1 MKPLPALELVT
12 RLEDAEWLD
21 PVAKKVRKVVRRVI
35 RQKWARDVLHG
46 VPIGHPVHPLAVQV
60 PLGAWISAAVLDA
73 FPGNER
79 AAAVLIGVGAGTAVP
94 SAVAGFTDWTQLH
107 SQQQRVGLVHAAAN
121 ITATSLYV
129 ASLVARAR
137 GSRGSGKALAY
148 LGLAT
153 VGAGGFLGGH
163 LTYRQAAGVNHS
175 EDIPHRFPSGW
186 QPLATL
192 AELPEG
198 KLHKIVVAE
207 IPLLVYREA
216 ENVHV
221 LSDVCS
227 HLSGPLHEGK
237 LKGGRRQ
244 GGNNQAG
251 AAQDGATQD
260 GMVQAGSVAG
270 GGDPCVVCP
279 WHGSTFS
286 LRTGEVLSGPATAR
300 QPPFEARVSGGLVEV
315 CLPGAD

>member
-12 RLEDAEWLD
+12 RLEDADWLD
-21 PVAKKVRKVVRRVI
+21 PAAKKVRKVVKRVI
-35 RQKWARDVLHG
+35 RPKWARDVLHG

-73 FPGNER
+73 FPGNDR
-79 AAAVLIGVGAGTAVP
+79 AAAVLIGVGTGTAVP

-107 SQQQRVGLVHAAAN
+107 PQQQRVGLVHAAAN
-121 ITATSLYV
+121 ITATSLYA
-129 ASLVARAR
+129 ASLVARAQGR
-137 GSRGSGKALAY
+137 RGSGKVLAY
-148 LGLAT
+148 LGLAV

-175 EDIPHRFPSGW
+175 EDVPHRFPSGW
-186 QPLATL
+186 QPLALL
-192 AELPEG
+192 AELPER

-207 IPLLVYREA
+207 IPLLTYREG
-216 ENVHV
+216 EDVRV

-237 LKGGRRQ
+237 LKGGRLQ
-244 GGNNQAG
+244 GGDN
-251 AAQDGATQD
+251 QDGGPDD
-260 GMVQAGSVAG
+260 GS
-270 GGDPCVVCP
+270 DPCVVCP

-286 LRTGEVLSGPATAR
+286 LRTGEVQAGPATAK
-300 QPPFEARVSGGLVEV
+300 QPLFETRVSDGLVEV

>member
-12 RLEDAEWLD
+12 RLEDADWLD
-21 PVAKKVRKVVRRVI
+21 PAAKKVRKVVKRVI
-35 RQKWARDVLHG
+35 RPKWARDVLHG

-73 FPGNER
+73 LPGNDR
-79 AAAVLIGVGAGTAVP
+79 AAAVLIGVGTGTAVP

-107 SQQQRVGLVHAAAN
+107 PQQQRVGLVHAAAN
-121 ITATSLYV
+121 ITATSLYA
-129 ASLVARAR
+129 ASLVARAQGR
-137 GSRGSGKALAY
+137 RGSGKALAY
-148 LGLAT
+148 LGLAV

-175 EDIPHRFPSGW
+175 EDVPHRFPSGW
-186 QPLATL
+186 QPLAPL
-192 AELPEG
+192 AELPER

-207 IPLLVYREA
+207 IPLLAYREG
-216 ENVHV
+216 EDVRV

-237 LKGGRRQ
+237 LKGGRLQ
-244 GGNNQAG
+244 GGDN
-251 AAQDGATQD
+251 QDGGTDD
-260 GMVQAGSVAG
+260 GS
-270 GGDPCVVCP
+270 DPCVVCP

-286 LRTGEVLSGPATAR
+286 LRTGEVQAGPATAK
-300 QPPFEARVSGGLVEV
+300 QPLFETRVSDGLVEV

>member
-21 PVAKKVRKVVRRVI
+21 PVSKKVRKVVKRAI
-35 RQKWARDVLHG
+35 RPKWARDVLHG

-60 PLGAWISAAVLDA
+60 PMGAWISAAVLDA
-73 FPGNER
+73 LPGNDR
-79 AAAVLIGVGAGTAVP
+79 ASALLIGVGTGAAVP

-107 SQQQRVGLVHAAAN
+107 PQQQRVGLVHAAAN
-121 ITATSLYV
+121 ITATGLYA

-137 GSRGSGKALAY
+137 GSRGGGKVLAY
-148 LGLAT
+148 LGLAV

-175 EDIPHRFPSGW
+175 EEIPHRFPSGW
-186 QPLATL
+186 QPLAAL
-192 AELPEG
+192 ADLPDG

-207 IPLLVYREA
+207 IPLLAYREG
-216 ENVHV
+216 ESVSV

-237 LKGGRRQ
+237 VKGGRLQDRVDQ
-244 GGNNQAG
+244 NGGPG
-251 AAQDGATQD
+251 DG
-260 GMVQAGSVAG
+260 S
-270 GGDPCVVCP
+270 DPCVVCP

-286 LRTGEVLSGPATAR
+286 LRTGEVQAGPATAR
-300 QPPFEARVSGGLVEV
+300 QPLFETRVSGGLVEV
-315 CLPGAD
+315 CLPGAE

>member
-12 RLEDAEWLD
+12 RLEDADWLD
-21 PVAKKVRKVVRRVI
+21 PAAKKVRKVVKRVI
-35 RQKWARDVLHG
+35 RPKWARDVLHG

-73 FPGNER
+73 LPGNDR
-79 AAAVLIGVGAGTAVP
+79 AAAVLIGVGTGTAVP

-107 SQQQRVGLVHAAAN
+107 PQQQRVGLVHAAAN
-121 ITATSLYV
+121 ITATSLYAV
-129 ASLVARAR
+129 SLVARAQGR
-137 GSRGSGKALAY
+137 RGSGKALAY
-148 LGLAT
+148 LGLAV

-175 EDIPHRFPSGW
+175 EDVPHRFPSGW
-186 QPLATL
+186 QPLAPL
-192 AELPEG
+192 AELPER

-207 IPLLVYREA
+207 IPLLAYREG
-216 ENVHV
+216 EDVRV

-237 LKGGRRQ
+237 LKGGRLQ
-244 GGNNQAG
+244 GGDN
-251 AAQDGATQD
+251 QDGGTDD
-260 GMVQAGSVAG
+260 GS
-270 GGDPCVVCP
+270 DPCVVCP

-286 LRTGEVLSGPATAR
+286 LRTGEVQAGPATAK
-300 QPPFEARVSGGLVEV
+300 QPLFETRVSDGLVEV

>member
-21 PVAKKVRKVVRRVI
+21 PVSKKVRKVVKRAI
-35 RQKWARDVLHG
+35 RPKWARDVLHG

-60 PLGAWISAAVLDA
+60 PMGAWISAAVLDA
-73 FPGNER
+73 LPGNDK
-79 AAAVLIGVGAGTAVP
+79 ASALLIGVGTGAAVP

-107 SQQQRVGLVHAAAN
+107 PQQQRVGLVHAAAN
-121 ITATSLYV
+121 ITATGLYA

-137 GSRGSGKALAY
+137 GSRGGGKVLAY
-148 LGLAT
+148 LGLAV

-175 EDIPHRFPSGW
+175 EEIPHRFPSGW
-186 QPLATL
+186 QPLAAL
-192 AELPEG
+192 ADLPDG

-207 IPLLVYREA
+207 IPLLAYREG
-216 ENVHV
+216 ESVSV

-237 LKGGRRQ
+237 VKGGRLQDRVDQ
-244 GGNNQAG
+244 NGGPG
-251 AAQDGATQD
+251 DG
-260 GMVQAGSVAG
+260 S
-270 GGDPCVVCP
+270 DPCVVCP
-279 WHGSTFS
+279 WPGSTFS
-286 LRTGEVLSGPATAR
+286 LRTGEVQAGPATAR
-300 QPPFEARVSGGLVEV
+300 QPLFETRVSGGLVEV
-315 CLPGAD
+315 CLPGAE